1 MDKAKTIEDLM
12 AQAESSQ
19 SYQDIFSMT
28 TDHVTMFDYSLT
40 LVPWF
45 IGLFSVHFK
54 IDEDG
59 QRSIRMM

>member
-40 LVPWF
+40 LIPWF
-45 IGLFSVHFK
+45 IGLFSVYFK